1 MVVQFFPKSPVP
13 KDQKHDRAI
22 VFTHCTIMAMQVS
35 AVAAPALKLV
45 LNVMKRRA
53 PLRGML
59 LYTNLLAIPG
69 FIGIAAKKM
78 IDDHDPEKNKKRAF
92 NLQRNAKLTFREDWT
107 LFGLLLGA
115 AVGSS
120 FGFSTLLHSILLGSS
135 LGFYTG
141 QGILFATNKGMIS
154 SELKQLTTLST
165 EDPKSAE
172 QH

>member
-13 KDQKHDRAI
+13 KDQRYDRAI
-22 VFTHCTIMAMQVS
+22 VFTHCSIMALQVS

-45 LNVMKRRA
+45 LYFMKRRA

-78 IDDHDPEKNKKRAF
+78 RDDRDPEKNKKRAF
-92 NLQRNAKLTFREDWT
+92 NLQRNGTLTYFEDWT
-107 LFGLLLGA
+107 VFGMLLGA

-120 FGFSTLLHSILLGSS
+120 FEFSAL
-135 LGFYTG
+135 
-141 QGILFATNKGMIS
+141 
-154 SELKQLTTLST
+154 
-165 EDPKSAE
+165 
-172 QH
+172 